1 MPCGLATAK
10 CDAKAANETSHVAK
24 ALTNRVAKVTS
35 HAARVLTNRVAK
47 VTSHVPRATS
57 RASKMVIGQ
66 HLEKKAKAAT
76 QTNLKAPRH

>member
-24 ALTNRVAKVTS
+24 A
-35 HAARVLTNRVAK
+35 LTNRVAK